1 LKIRDL
7 NLEEKKVELENTN
20 FTIGSCVEVYTII
33 MLNDQLK
40 NIHGWQP
47 AKIKESKGDFC
58 LVDLYI
64 NGALQS
70 KIVEKNLIRNTI
82 K

>member
-1 LKIRDL
+1 MKDSEQK
-7 NLEEKKVELENTN
+7 NLS
-20 FTIGSCVEVYTII
+20 IGSHVEVYTII
-33 MLNDQLK
+33 MLNDQLN
-40 NIHGWQP
+40 NINGWQP
-47 AKIKESKGDFC
+47 AKIKELRGDFC

-70 KIVEKNLIRNTI
+70 KIVERKFIRNAI